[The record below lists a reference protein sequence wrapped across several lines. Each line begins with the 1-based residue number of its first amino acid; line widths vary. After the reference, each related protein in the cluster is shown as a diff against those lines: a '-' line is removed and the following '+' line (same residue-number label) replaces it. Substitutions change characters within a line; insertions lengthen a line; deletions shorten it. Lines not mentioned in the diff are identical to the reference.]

1 MSHGHLVRKNAH
13 IAILGQPLILVKNQ
27 KLIICL
33 FLDKMD
39 IKIMFD
45 DHLVKEQALL
55 GKKNID
61 FT

>member
-1 MSHGHLVRKNAH
+1 MLGFFQR
-13 IAILGQPLILVKNQ
+13 GQPLIFVKNQ

-45 DHLVKEQALL
+45 DHLVKEQALIV
-55 GKKNID
+55 KKILILPC
-61 FT
+61 FPS

>member
-1 MSHGHLVRKNAH
+1 M
-13 IAILGQPLILVKNQ
+13 LGFFQRSQPLILVKDQ

-55 GKKNID
+55 AKKNID

>member
-1 MSHGHLVRKNAH
+1 MNFTELPYWDFFKG
-13 IAILGQPLILVKNQ
+13 GQPLILVKNQ

-55 GKKNID
+55 AKKNID